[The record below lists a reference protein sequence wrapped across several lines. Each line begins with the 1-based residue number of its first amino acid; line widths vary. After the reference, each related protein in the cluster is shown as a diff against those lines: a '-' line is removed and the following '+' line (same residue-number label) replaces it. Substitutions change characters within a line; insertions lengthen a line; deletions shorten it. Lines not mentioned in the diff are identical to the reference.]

1 MMQAEAKA
9 MIGGLSRGSTK
20 AHIVRAVLEGIAQRV
35 ADVAESI
42 EQGVARPASLRV
54 DGGASRNDFLMQA
67 QADLLGIP
75 VERSRFTD
83 GAALGAARLA
93 GLGAGVWPASA
104 AASFD
109 AERVFEPQI
118 SSDERESRRAAWKKR
133 LDLVVADAG

>member
-1 MMQAEAKA
+1 
-9 MIGGLSRGSTK
+9 
-20 AHIVRAVLEGIAQRV
+20 VRAVLEGIAQRV

-42 EQGVARPASLRV
+42 EEGVAQPASLRV

-93 GLGAGVWPASA
+93 GVGAGVWPASA

-109 AERVFEPQI
+109 ADRVFEPQV
-118 SSDERESRRAAWKKR
+118 SADERGERRAAWKKR
-133 LDLVVADAG
+133 LELVVADAS